1 MKELEEL
8 RSFKQKVEES
18 LQKGGFSF
26 WDTRI
31 LHLRENPYS
40 ELKEKKEDAL
50 KQQLETL
57 RSKIQPFSPVSVTS
71 PRADSSVAPLN
82 DSTCKEEIET
92 LKKRIERMKEVFA
105 AQTKPISRCSVA
117 FAWHFHCRYQLTGWN
132 IDLSLHENRLRLKSR
147 YASKRED
154 TIELMW

>member
-1 MKELEEL
+1 MSLSNRSVLSERPSIVKSDDEIESLQKKYESAMKELEEL
-8 RSFKQKVEES
+8 RSFKQKVEDS

-57 RSKIQPFSPVSVTS
+57 RSKIQPSSPVSVTS
-71 PRADSSVAPLN
+71 PRVDSSVAPLN

-105 AQTKPISRCSVA
+105 AQT
-117 FAWHFHCRYQLTGWN
+117 
-132 IDLSLHENRLRLKSR
+132 NRFRD
-147 YASKRED
+147 AV
-154 TIELMW
+154 

>member
-1 MKELEEL
+1 MSLSNRSVLSERPSIVKSDDEMESLQKKYESAMKELEEL

-57 RSKIQPFSPVSVTS
+57 R
-71 PRADSSVAPLN
+71 ADSSVAPLN

-105 AQTKPISRCSVA
+105 AQT
-117 FAWHFHCRYQLTGWN
+117 
-132 IDLSLHENRLRLKSR
+132 NRFRD
-147 YASKRED
+147 AV
-154 TIELMW
+154 